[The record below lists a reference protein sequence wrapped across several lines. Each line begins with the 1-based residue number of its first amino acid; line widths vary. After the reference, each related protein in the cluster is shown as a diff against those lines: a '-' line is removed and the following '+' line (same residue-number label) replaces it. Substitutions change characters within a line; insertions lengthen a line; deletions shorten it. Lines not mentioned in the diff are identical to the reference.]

1 MKPGVYD
8 FLPFNFNLC
17 IFVKVIF
24 IVDHQFFRATVL
36 KLQTQSSI
44 WNIYIKM
51 TKYTLMLM
59 IKIIIFVTLTKA
71 ERKQSKTIVI
81 RFLKVQKE
89 WVVFK
94 EEFWLGSITLEYLTV
109 LTLTSVSSL
118 EFVMYERWRIK
129 ELRLVSFIWS
139 VIQDLNRR

>member
-36 KLQTQSSI
+36 KLHTQSSI

-59 IKIIIFVTLTKA
+59 IKIIIFVILTKA

>member
-59 IKIIIFVTLTKA
+59 IKIIIFVILTKA